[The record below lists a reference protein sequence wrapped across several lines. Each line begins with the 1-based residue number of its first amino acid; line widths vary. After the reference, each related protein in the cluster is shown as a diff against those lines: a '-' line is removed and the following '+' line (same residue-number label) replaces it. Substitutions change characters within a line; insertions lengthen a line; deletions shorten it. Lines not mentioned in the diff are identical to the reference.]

1 MDKAFYEMNASEF
14 FLWLTNFL
22 EVVNVNIADLPITP
36 EQFSALTA
44 RRSELQS
51 KINAAI
57 AKAQALEA
65 ANIALG
71 EEHRETSEEVGYFN
85 TIFKA
90 KKSIPRELLT
100 QMGLKISQGKNSSPP
115 NEPLNLMV
123 MPNVGGYT
131 DLKWDRNGNKP
142 NTIYDIEA
150 QTDGNAAWAHVE
162 SVNGTKYRHLNQQV
176 GKQVVYRVRA
186 KRAGQTSGFSS
197 AAVAYYNG

>member
-1 MDKAFYEMNASEF
+1 MDKPFYEMNPSEF

-22 EVVNVNIADLPITP
+22 EVVNANIADLPITP

-44 RRSELQS
+44 RRSELQN

-65 ANIALG
+65 ANLALG
-71 EEHRETSEEVGYFN
+71 EEHKETSEEISYFN

-90 KKSIPRELLT
+90 KKSIPRELLA
-100 QMGLKISQGKNSSPP
+100 QMGLKVSQGKTSSLP

-123 MPNVGGYT
+123 MPNVAGYT
-131 DLKWDRNGNKP
+131 DLKWDKNGNKP

-150 QTDGNAAWAHVE
+150 QTDGSAAWTHVE
-162 SVNGTKYRHLNQQV
+162 SVNGTKYRHMNQTV